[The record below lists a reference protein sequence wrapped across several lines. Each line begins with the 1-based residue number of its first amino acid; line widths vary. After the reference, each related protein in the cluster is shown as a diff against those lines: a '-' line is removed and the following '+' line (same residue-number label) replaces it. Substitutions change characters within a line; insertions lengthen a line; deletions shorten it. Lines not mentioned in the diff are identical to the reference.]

1 MSDRA
6 TLDTVAAR
14 KRGSGGRILRFDTL
28 TLPVWIFSA
37 ILITALPISFE
48 LFVTL
53 LVAMLPI
60 LIGHLLSLRLGS
72 GRRLSSILFT
82 TYLII
87 IFIRPLFLYDN
98 IQFYKFS
105 RSHPVDAHYV
115 IETLWGT
122 ADLHICFAMA
132 VLLIQVLIR
141 PINMRRMTLSYNM
154 NSPAIARPI
163 LLGAQ
168 SVFFVTSLV
177 SILSPTFEGLFNYVE
192 LVLPASLIAAFG
204 MLAIVRG
211 TARLADWGLVGLY
224 SASILISGS
233 KSFFIELMF
242 IYYIMVVFSR
252 RYITIRS
259 STMFWSIPATIVL
272 VAGFPFAMLVRRA
285 DALGINSVDDY
296 FNAVFFLRQ
305 MIGRQYDSIG
315 SYVFNLITQR
325 MNGFDGLMMIHSAPT
340 YSLDV
345 YSWEVVLTNLVAAL
359 VPGMTSPYPSIGV
372 ANSINF
378 YTFSDASFVIG
389 GSIGLPGT
397 LWLMSNDLLSYG
409 LQVFVLIA
417 LLLLIGK
424 LYSQIFSSLYTVVS
438 TLVALN
444 IVMMILGGALDREL
458 RSFVAL
464 FFGIPVF
471 SLLLWFSGSIWPQR
485 RRLSI
490 AVRTGVPPRRE
501 LTTKEK
507 GLTK

>member
-1 MSDRA
+1 
-6 TLDTVAAR
+6 
-14 KRGSGGRILRFDTL
+14 
-28 TLPVWIFSA
+28 
-37 ILITALPISFE
+37 
-48 LFVTL
+48 
-53 LVAMLPI
+53 
-60 LIGHLLSLRLGS
+60 
-72 GRRLSSILFT
+72 
-82 TYLII
+82 
-87 IFIRPLFLYDN
+87 
-98 IQFYKFS
+98 
-105 RSHPVDAHYV
+105 
-115 IETLWGT
+115 
-122 ADLHICFAMA
+122 
-132 VLLIQVLIR
+132 
-141 PINMRRMTLSYNM
+141 
-154 NSPAIARPI
+154 
-163 LLGAQ
+163 
-168 SVFFVTSLV
+168 
-177 SILSPTFEGLFNYVE
+177 
-192 LVLPASLIAAFG
+192 
-204 MLAIVRG
+204 
-211 TARLADWGLVGLY
+211 
-224 SASILISGS
+224 
-233 KSFFIELMF
+233 
-242 IYYIMVVFSR
+242 
-252 RYITIRS
+252 
-259 STMFWSIPATIVL
+259 MFWSIPATIVL